1 MVDLLKRQ
9 MPFAVAKIATSSQA
23 SSTLTVAYPSQSKD
37 LIMALSTNTA
47 LDQWAL
53 DREIVLSRVISAR
66 RDVVFSAWTDA
77 RHLPNWFGPADFE
90 IETKEIDI
98 RVGGLWRFDMV
109 APNGRRFTN
118 RMIFRR
124 IERPT
129 LIEFDH
135 GTDDDDDPGQFR
147 TTITFD
153 EQSDGKT
160 VITLRQLHPTK
171 AQRDAGIGF
180 GAVEYGYQTLEK
192 LARHVESLHA

>member
-1 MVDLLKRQ
+1 MALLSFVESAPRAYRLKASNAA
-9 MPFAVAKIATSSQA
+9 PA
-23 SSTLTVAYPSQSKD
+23 SSTSTGTISK
-37 LIMALSTNTA
+37 
-47 LDQWAL
+47 
-53 DREIVLSRVISAR
+53 
-66 RDVVFSAWTDA
+66 
-77 RHLPNWFGPADFE
+77 

-98 RVGGLWRFDMV
+98 CVGGLWRFDMI
-109 APNGRRFTN
+109 APDGQRFTN

-135 GTDDDDDPGQFR
+135 GTDSDDDPGRFR

-153 EQSDGKT
+153 EQGDSKT

-171 AQRDAGIGF
+171 AKRDAGIGF

-192 LARHVESLHA
+192 LARHVEALRA

>member
-1 MVDLLKRQ
+1 M
-9 MPFAVAKIATSSQA
+9 TSS
-23 SSTLTVAYPSQSKD
+23 
-37 LIMALSTNTA
+37 TNLA

-66 RDVVFSAWTDA
+66 RDVVFSAWADPK
-77 RHLPNWFGPADFE
+77 HLPNWFGPAGFK

-98 RVGGLWRFDMV
+98 RVGGLWRFDMI
-109 APNGRRFTN
+109 APNGRRYTN
-118 RMIFRR
+118 RMQFRR
-124 IERPT
+124 IEPPT
-129 LIEFDH
+129 LIEVDH
-135 GTDDDDDPGQFR
+135 GTDVGDDPGRFR

-192 LARHVESLHA
+192 LARHVESARA